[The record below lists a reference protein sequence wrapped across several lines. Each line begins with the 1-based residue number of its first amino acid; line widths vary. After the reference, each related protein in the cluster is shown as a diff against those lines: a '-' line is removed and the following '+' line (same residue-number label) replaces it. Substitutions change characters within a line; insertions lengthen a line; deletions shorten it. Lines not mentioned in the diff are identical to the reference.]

1 MSLTGWLLFFIIV
14 QVIHFAGTWK
24 LYQKAGR
31 QGWKAVVPVY
41 NSIVLMQI
49 INRPWWWTLLLFI
62 PVVNLI
68 MLPVIWVET
77 IRSFGFMSRKDTT
90 LVILTLGF
98 YIYYINYTNQGQYKG
113 NRSIQARSKLGET
126 ISSLL
131 FAVVAATIV
140 HTYIMQPFTIPT
152 PSLEKSLLVGD
163 FLFVS
168 KFHYGAR
175 LPRTAVS
182 FPMVHDT
189 IPLIKSKSYLNDP
202 QIPHF
207 RLPGFESIE
216 RNDIV
221 VFNWPTDT
229 VRMFRDT
236 SGKHYDK
243 PIDKKSNYVKRCV
256 GIAGDS
262 LRIRDGVVFVNDVPL
277 QLPERADVQRAYL
290 VKGKGKGF
298 RPRWLK
304 ERYGISSQI
313 LYEDKGQ
320 NLYRFMG
327 ISEESLK
334 KFENH
339 PNVASITRYYKPRSY
354 KNNNIFPN
362 NGKVNW
368 NIDQF
373 GPIYIPEKG
382 KTISLTPQNFSI
394 YRRLIEVYE
403 GSEMGISNELS
414 LEGDQV
420 YLNGEAI
427 DNYTFKQDYYWM
439 MGDNR
444 YNSEDSRFWGFVP
457 MTHIV
462 GKPVFIWLSIDTAA
476 QGLWSKIRSNRVFTT
491 VSGEGERVSYFP
503 YFAIAVVLFLGYR
516 YYRKRKKTK

>member
-14 QVIHFAGTWK
+14 QVVHFGGTWK

-31 QGWKAVVPVY
+31 KGWKAAVPVY
-41 NSIVLMQI
+41 NSIVLMHI

-77 IRSFGFMSRKDTT
+77 IRSFGFMSRRDTA

-98 YIYYINYTNQGQYKG
+98 YIYYINYTNKGQYKG
-113 NRSIQARSKLGET
+113 NRSIKARSKLGET

-175 LPRTAVS
+175 IPRTAVS

-189 IPLIKSKSYLNDP
+189 IPLIKTRSYLNDP
-202 QIPHF
+202 QIPHL

-229 VRMFRDT
+229 VRMFRDR
-236 SGKHYDK
+236 SGRHYDK

-277 QLPERADVQRAYL
+277 QLPERADIQRAYL

-298 RPRWLK
+298 RPRWLR

-313 LYEDKGQ
+313 LYEDKSQ

-334 KFENH
+334 KFRNH
-339 PNVASITRYYKPRSY
+339 PNVASITRYYRPRSY
-354 KNNNIFPN
+354 KNNKIFPN

-382 KTISLTPQNFSI
+382 KTIPLTPENFSV
-394 YRRLIEVYE
+394 YQRLIEVYE
-403 GSEMGISNELS
+403 GSEMGISNDLS
-414 LEGDQV
+414 LEGDEV
-420 YLNGEAI
+420 FLNGKVI
-427 DNYTFKQDYYWM
+427 DTYTFKQDYYWM

-444 YNSEDSRFWGFVP
+444 YNSQDSRFWGFVP

-476 QGLWSKIRSNRVFTT
+476 EGLLSKIRSNRVFTT
-491 VSGEGERVSYFP
+491 VSGEGQRVSYFP

-516 YYRKRKKTK
+516 YYRKRKKTE

>member
-14 QVIHFAGTWK
+14 QVVHFGGTWK

-31 QGWKAVVPVY
+31 KGWKAAVPVY
-41 NSIVLMQI
+41 NSIVLMHI

-77 IRSFGFMSRKDTT
+77 IRSFGFMSRRDTA

-98 YIYYINYTNQGQYKG
+98 YIYYINYTNKGQYKG

-175 LPRTAVS
+175 IPRTAVS

-189 IPLIKSKSYLNDP
+189 IPLIKTKSYLNDP
-202 QIPHF
+202 QIPHL

-229 VRMFRDT
+229 VRMFRDR
-236 SGKHYDK
+236 SGRHYDK

-262 LRIRDGVVFVNDVPL
+262 LRIKDGVVFVNDVPL
-277 QLPERADVQRAYL
+277 QLPERADIQRAYL

-298 RPRWLK
+298 RPRWLR

-313 LYEDKGQ
+313 RYEDKSQ

-334 KFENH
+334 KFRNH
-339 PNVASITRYYKPRSY
+339 PNVASITRYYRPRSY
-354 KNNNIFPN
+354 KNNKIFPN

-382 KTISLTPQNFSI
+382 KTIPLTPENFSV
-394 YRRLIEVYE
+394 YQRLIEVYE
-403 GSEMGISNELS
+403 GSEMGISNDLS

-420 YLNGEAI
+420 LLNGEVI
-427 DNYTFKQDYYWM
+427 DTYTFKQDYYWM

-444 YNSEDSRFWGFVP
+444 YNSQDSRFWGFVP

-476 QGLWSKIRSNRVFTT
+476 EGLLSKIRSNRVFTT
-491 VSGEGERVSYFP
+491 VSGEGQRVSYFP

-516 YYRKRKKTK
+516 YYRKRKKTE

>member
-14 QVIHFAGTWK
+14 QVVHFGGTWK

-31 QGWKAVVPVY
+31 KGWKAAVPVY
-41 NSIVLMQI
+41 NSIVLMHI

-77 IRSFGFMSRKDTT
+77 IRSFGFMSRRDTA

-98 YIYYINYTNQGQYKG
+98 YIYYINYTNKGQYKG

-175 LPRTAVS
+175 IPRTAVS

-189 IPLIKSKSYLNDP
+189 IPLIKTKSYLNDP
-202 QIPHF
+202 QIPHL

-229 VRMFRDT
+229 VRMFRDR
-236 SGKHYDK
+236 SGRHYDK

-262 LRIRDGVVFVNDVPL
+262 LRIKDGVVFVNDVPL
-277 QLPERADVQRAYL
+277 QLPERADIQRAYL

-298 RPRWLK
+298 RPRWLR

-313 LYEDKGQ
+313 RYEDKSQ

-334 KFENH
+334 KFRNH
-339 PNVASITRYYKPRSY
+339 PNVASITRYYRPRSY
-354 KNNNIFPN
+354 KNNKIFPN
-362 NGKVNW
+362 NGKVDW

-382 KTISLTPQNFSI
+382 KTIPLTPENFSV
-394 YRRLIEVYE
+394 YQRLIEVYE
-403 GSEMGISNELS
+403 GSEMGISNDLS

-420 YLNGEAI
+420 LLNGEVI
-427 DNYTFKQDYYWM
+427 DTYTFKQDYYWM

-444 YNSEDSRFWGFVP
+444 YNSQDSRFWGFVP

-476 QGLWSKIRSNRVFTT
+476 EGLLSKIRSNRVFTT
-491 VSGEGERVSYFP
+491 VSGEGQRVSYFP

-516 YYRKRKKTK
+516 YYRKRKKTE